1 MNIWS
6 TQLDY
11 WETIQPCRS
20 QEDKPRWEIP
30 FSESAWDVF
39 LWWRIY
45 FDWWFFQEV
54 PPIWVPTG
62 VKHNLHN
69 RAEGWASPLRC
80 SFIVSQM
87 MSLLPKCTACQ
98 NHWATPFLCLPHD
111 FVVVVFDQ
119 SDISAQNR
127 PPPALCHEE
136 RKMGMTFTYWTKG
149 VHSDCFSQLKDSSL
163 DTWVDGRTSCHRNS
177 KYCVEIMRVV
187 FVHSNGGWWMFFQ
200 KVPVACVPTGVKH
213 LHHRAQD
220 FDIGVY
226 FEANGHGTVSNRL
239 PASIRQFRTLWWCLV
254 YGEHGMS
261 VCDLHRL
268 DCLVCSQWGH
278 SH

>member
-98 NHWATPFLCLPHD
+98 NHWATPFLRLPHD

-127 PPPALCHEE
+127 PPLLFATKKEKWVWPSLTERRGCTQTASHSWKTPVWMHFLSQEQQILC
-136 RKMGMTFTYWTKG
+136 
-149 VHSDCFSQLKDSSL
+149 
-163 DTWVDGRTSCHRNS
+163 RN
-177 KYCVEIMRVV
+177 
-187 FVHSNGGWWMFFQ
+187 N
-200 KVPVACVPTGVKH
+200 ACG
-213 LHHRAQD
+213 
-220 FDIGVY
+220 F
-226 FEANGHGTVSNRL
+226 
-239 PASIRQFRTLWWCLV
+239 
-254 YGEHGMS
+254 
-261 VCDLHRL
+261 
-268 DCLVCSQWGH
+268 CSQ
-278 SH
+278 